1 MMIFL
6 MVGGRG
12 LTFVLAYLGIPGAM
26 TTMIAE
32 SGLNR
37 YVILCMLYVLW
48 FILGCLMD
56 PGSMSLLTVPFL
68 FTTMTAGLGFDP
80 IWLGIVSTLMTEVG
94 MITPPVGLNIFVL
107 RAATK
112 VEMKYI
118 IIGVWPYVVALLVGL
133 LFLTLFPQIALIL
146 PSMM

>member
-1 MMIFL
+1 
-6 MVGGRG
+6 
-12 LTFVLAYLGIPGAM
+12 
-26 TTMIAE
+26 
-32 SGLNR
+32 
-37 YVILCMLYVLW
+37 
-48 FILGCLMD
+48 
-56 PGSMSLLTVPFL
+56 
-68 FTTMTAGLGFDP
+68 MTAGLGFDP

-118 IIGVWPYVVALLVGL
+118 IVGVWPYVAALLLGL
-133 LFLTLFPQIALIL
+133 ILLTFFPQIALFL